1 MSSILYNCKLMKTQ
15 IITLESHDD
24 LISVRDRMSW
34 AKSARILLIW
44 PKFERVTLRPV
55 DLRVLQSHART
66 LGAELGLVTRI
77 PNVKRDAQS
86 SHIPVFGTAA
96 EAQRA
101 AWPLKPA
108 RFPRRRRSGTIN
120 LRALRAMKAQSRVEE
135 AKWRSNFIVRA
146 GLFALGVLAVL
157 TVAALFIPRTSIK
170 LTPISQNQM
179 VTIPVSANPE
189 TESVFISGNVPAY
202 PTSVLVT
209 ATQTM
214 AITSQGALP
223 NDKAEGIARFTN
235 LTQNGLTIPAG
246 TIVYTPGANPLKFQ
260 TVNLT
265 HLPGGSKK
273 FVEVPIAAV
282 EAGASGDVAAGAI
295 QAIEGSL
302 ALSAS
307 VANPN
312 PTTGGTDLTATEALD
327 ADRQHLRDTVI
338 AALEQQ
344 ARQEIGALIGAHD
357 LLLIDT
363 LKAGAPAQEIY
374 DPPAGQPGDTL
385 KLTMSVN
392 YSAQYVKADDLTRL
406 AQSVLDASIPAGF
419 ISKPDTLQFSPTE
432 AYTIDASGSTHF
444 AMQTQRVLVRQIQPQ
459 QAIFLV
465 RALAPTQ
472 AKQVLQANLPLAAP
486 PEIQINPPWWPWLP
500 LIPFRIDVQ

>member
-1 MSSILYNCKLMKTQ
+1 MKTQ

-34 AKSARILLIW
+34 AKSPRILLVW

-55 DLRVLQSHART
+55 DLRVLQSHALT

-77 PNVKRDAQS
+77 PNVKRNAQGF
-86 SHIPVFGTAA
+86 HIPVFATAA

-101 AWPLKPA
+101 AWPPKPPKS
-108 RFPRRRRSGTIN
+108 PRRQRSEKID
-120 LRALRAMKAQSRVEE
+120 LRVMKAQSKVEE
-135 AKWRSNFIVRA
+135 AKWRSHFIVRA
-146 GLFALGVLAVL
+146 GFFALGVLAVL
-157 TVAALFIPRTSIK
+157 TVAILFLPRTSIK
-170 LTPISQNQM
+170 LTPVSQTQLVMIS
-179 VTIPVSANPE
+179 VSANPG
-189 TESVFISGNVPAY
+189 TESVYISGRVPAHQ
-202 PTSVLVT
+202 TSLLVT
-209 ATQTM
+209 AAQTM
-214 AITSQGALP
+214 AITSQGAVP

-235 LTQNGLTIPAG
+235 LTQNDLTIPAG
-246 TIVYTPGANPLKFQ
+246 TIVYTPGTDPLKFQ

-282 EAGASGDVAAGAI
+282 AAGSSGNVAAGAI
-295 QAIEGSL
+295 QAIDGSL

-307 VANPN
+307 VTNPN
-312 PTTGGTDLTATEALD
+312 PTTGGTDLSATEALD
-327 ADRQHLRDTVI
+327 ADRQHLHDTVM
-338 AALEQQ
+338 AALEHQ
-344 ARQEIGALIGAHD
+344 AQQEISASIGAHD
-357 LLLIDT
+357 LLLTDT
-363 LKAGAPAQEIY
+363 LKADAPAQEIY

-419 ISKPDTLQFSPTE
+419 VPEAATLQFSPTPP
-432 AYTIDASGSTHF
+432 YTTDASGSTHF
-444 AMQTQRVLVRQIQPQ
+444 AMQSQRVLVHQIQPQ

-465 RALAPTQ
+465 RGLSPAQ
-472 AKQVLQANLPLAAP
+472 AKQILQSNLPLAAP
-486 PEIQINPPWWPWLP
+486 PEIKTSPPWWPWLP